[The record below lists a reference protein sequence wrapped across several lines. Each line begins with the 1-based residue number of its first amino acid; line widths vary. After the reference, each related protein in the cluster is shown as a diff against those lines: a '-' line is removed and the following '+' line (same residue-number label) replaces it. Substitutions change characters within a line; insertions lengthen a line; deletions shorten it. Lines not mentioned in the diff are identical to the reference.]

1 MYRAQPPPRKYEE
14 YAYVLDFNSRGK
26 SSTVRGREGI
36 IVTAIG
42 EDRLTLLE
50 VLGIPNST
58 FEIGEKIYIGKDG
71 RTKVLSVL
79 GKMEYDK
86 ISSSAQS
93 ELQTV
98 VQTIVTAIGED
109 RLTLLEIL
117 GIPNTT
123 FEIGEKIYIGKDGR
137 TKVLSVLGKM
147 EYDKISSSAQS
158 ELPTVVQTIVT
169 ANESKFV
176 EYLNN
181 ARPLTPRIHA
191 LELIPGIGKT
201 YMKTMLEEREK
212 KKFESYQD
220 LQDRVGFKDPVKHIS
235 ERIMDEITG
244 ESRMNL
250 FVKR

>member
-1 MYRAQPPPRKYEE
+1 MYRAQSPPRKYEE

-26 SSTVRGREGI
+26 STTVRGRDGI
-36 IVTAIG
+36 IITSIG

-50 VLGIPNST
+50 VLGAPNSI
-58 FEIGEKIYIGKDG
+58 FEIGEKIYIGKEG
-71 RTKVLSVL
+71 RTKILSVL
-79 GKMEYDK
+79 GKLEHGH

-93 ELQTV
+93 ELSSV
-98 VQTIVTAIGED
+98 VENIVT
-109 RLTLLEIL
+109 T
-117 GIPNTT
+117 
-123 FEIGEKIYIGKDGR
+123 
-137 TKVLSVLGKM
+137 
-147 EYDKISSSAQS
+147 
-158 ELPTVVQTIVT
+158 
-169 ANESKFV
+169 NEAKFV

-212 KKFESYQD
+212 KKFESYVD
-220 LQDRVGFKDPVKHIS
+220 LQNRVGFKDPVKHIS
-235 ERIMDEITG
+235 ERILHEISG

>member
-1 MYRAQPPPRKYEE
+1 MYRAHNPPRKYEE
-14 YAYVLDFNSRGK
+14 HAYVLDFNPRGK
-26 SSTVRGREGI
+26 STTVRGREGI
-36 IVTAIG
+36 IVTAVG

-50 VLGIPNST
+50 ILGVDNST
-58 FEIGEKIYIGKDG
+58 FEIGEKIYIGKEG

-79 GKMEYDK
+79 GKMDYEH
-86 ISSSAQS
+86 IPSSAQS
-93 ELQTV
+93 ELATV
-98 VQTIVTAIGED
+98 IENIVT
-109 RLTLLEIL
+109 
-117 GIPNTT
+117 
-123 FEIGEKIYIGKDGR
+123 
-137 TKVLSVLGKM
+137 V
-147 EYDKISSSAQS
+147 
-158 ELPTVVQTIVT
+158 
-169 ANESKFV
+169 NESKFV

-201 YMKTMLEEREK
+201 YMKIMLEEREK

-220 LQDRVGFKDPVKHIS
+220 LQERVGFKDPIKHIS